1 GGDRG
6 DHGGGRE
13 RRPPRLDHDRA
24 RPGRDGALPRRR
36 LPPGRRGPHAA
47 GGGDGRPLRRP
58 LDAVSDHLDRGRP
71 GRGRL
76 GRLGAPDRAA
86 RRPAPARRRRH
97 LRHEHEPHPR
107 RHPHAHRERGA
118 HEAEP
123 DRHDFGDARRHP
135 ARVVGG
141 LRQRH
146 LAPLRRDRGHDDCRP
161 RRRHRLRPDQ
171 DGRAGPQRPRGQ
183 VQPARPH
190 RGGAGRLR
198 ALSRPRGVRRPRR
211 RSVVGAV
218 TEPRP
223 RRTKIVC
230 TIGPASSDPET
241 IEQLAWS
248 GMDAARLNF
257 SHGDQE
263 MHRETLASVRR
274 AQALIGRPLAVIAD
288 LQGPKIRIGRIGEPR
303 SVNPGDTLVL
313 TAPGEGAPGDL
324 DVTFAGIADTVA
336 PGREVLI
343 NDGMVRTR
351 VASVEGAR
359 VITRVEVGG
368 LISSGKGVNLPG
380 TYLPIPSLTEKD
392 ESDLDFALGIGADYI
407 ALSFVRT
414 AADVERLR
422 ERIDAAGSHAR
433 IVAKIEK
440 AEAIEN
446 LDDIVAASDALMV
459 ARGDLGVE
467 IGAAD
472 VPLVQK
478 LIIRTGR
485 DAGRAVITATQ
496 MLESMIHQPEP
507 TRAEASDVANAV
519 LDGTSALMLSGE
531 TAVGAYPL
539 EAVATMNRIARAV
552 EPSLT
557 YLDAG
562 EIACPTQ
569 SGSTARNVSRFRPRR
584 PIVAASPDPVVLQQL
599 ALEWAVVPIVIEGAT
614 STEDLWRR
622 TVDAIRASGLAA
634 TGERVVLS
642 GGTRLNQPGT
652 TDHVVVRTIE

>member
-1 GGDRG
+1 
-6 DHGGGRE
+6 
-13 RRPPRLDHDRA
+13 
-24 RPGRDGALPRRR
+24 
-36 LPPGRRGPHAA
+36 
-47 GGGDGRPLRRP
+47 
-58 LDAVSDHLDRGRP
+58 
-71 GRGRL
+71 
-76 GRLGAPDRAA
+76 
-86 RRPAPARRRRH
+86 
-97 LRHEHEPHPR
+97 
-107 RHPHAHRERGA
+107 
-118 HEAEP
+118 
-123 DRHDFGDARRHP
+123 
-135 ARVVGG
+135 
-141 LRQRH
+141 
-146 LAPLRRDRGHDDCRP
+146 
-161 RRRHRLRPDQ
+161 
-171 DGRAGPQRPRGQ
+171 
-183 VQPARPH
+183 
-190 RGGAGRLR
+190 
-198 ALSRPRGVRRPRR
+198 
-211 RSVVGAV
+211 V

-392 ESDLDFALGIGADYI
+392 ESDLEFALGIGADYI

-414 AADVERLR
+414 AADVEHLR

-478 LIIRTGR
+478 LIIRAGR

-552 EPSLT
+552 EPSLN
-557 YLDAG
+557 YHDAGRRREGDLGMILAHAACDVAEDLDAG
-562 EIACPTQ
+562 VIACPTQ

-634 TGERVVLS
+634 PGERVVLS
-642 GGTRLNQPGT
+642 GGTRLNRPGT

>member
-1 GGDRG
+1 
-6 DHGGGRE
+6 
-13 RRPPRLDHDRA
+13 
-24 RPGRDGALPRRR
+24 
-36 LPPGRRGPHAA
+36 
-47 GGGDGRPLRRP
+47 
-58 LDAVSDHLDRGRP
+58 
-71 GRGRL
+71 
-76 GRLGAPDRAA
+76 
-86 RRPAPARRRRH
+86 
-97 LRHEHEPHPR
+97 
-107 RHPHAHRERGA
+107 
-118 HEAEP
+118 
-123 DRHDFGDARRHP
+123 
-135 ARVVGG
+135 
-141 LRQRH
+141 
-146 LAPLRRDRGHDDCRP
+146 
-161 RRRHRLRPDQ
+161 
-171 DGRAGPQRPRGQ
+171 
-183 VQPARPH
+183 
-190 RGGAGRLR
+190 
-198 ALSRPRGVRRPRR
+198 
-211 RSVVGAV
+211 V
-218 TEPRP
+218 TDLRP

-230 TIGPASSDPET
+230 TIGPASSDPEM
-241 IEQLAWS
+241 IERLAWS
-248 GMDAARLNF
+248 GMDAARVNF

-263 MHRETLASVRR
+263 MHRATVEAVRR

-288 LQGPKIRIGRIGEPR
+288 LQGPKIRIGRIAEPR

-313 TAPGEGAPGDL
+313 TAPGRGAPGDL
-324 DVTFAGIADTVA
+324 DVTFAGIAETVA

-343 NDGMVRTR
+343 NDGMVRAR

-392 ESDLDFALGIGADYI
+392 ESDLEFALGIGADYI

-414 AADVERLR
+414 AADVEKLR
-422 ERIDAAGSHAR
+422 ERIDASGSHAR

-446 LDDIVAASDALMV
+446 LDEIVAVSDALMV

-478 LIIRTGR
+478 LIIRSGR

-539 EAVATMNRIARAV
+539 EAVSTMNRIARAV
-552 EPSLT
+552 EPSLVYHDAGRRREGDVGT
-557 YLDAG
+557 ILAHAVCDVAEDLDAG
-562 EIACPTQ
+562 VIACPTQ
-569 SGSTARNVSRFRPRR
+569 SGSTARNVSKFRPRR

-599 ALEWAVVPIVIEGAT
+599 ALEWAVVPIVIESAT
-614 STEDLWRR
+614 STDDLWRR
-622 TVDAIRASGLAA
+622 TVDAIRASGLAE
-634 TGERVVLS
+634 TGQRVVLS
-642 GGTRLNQPGT
+642 GGTRLNRPGT
-652 TDHVVVRTIE
+652 TDHIVVRTIE

>member
-1 GGDRG
+1 M
-6 DHGGGRE
+6 
-13 RRPPRLDHDRA
+13 
-24 RPGRDGALPRRR
+24 
-36 LPPGRRGPHAA
+36 
-47 GGGDGRPLRRP
+47 
-58 LDAVSDHLDRGRP
+58 
-71 GRGRL
+71 
-76 GRLGAPDRAA
+76 
-86 RRPAPARRRRH
+86 
-97 LRHEHEPHPR
+97 
-107 RHPHAHRERGA
+107 
-118 HEAEP
+118 
-123 DRHDFGDARRHP
+123 
-135 ARVVGG
+135 
-141 LRQRH
+141 
-146 LAPLRRDRGHDDCRP
+146 
-161 RRRHRLRPDQ
+161 
-171 DGRAGPQRPRGQ
+171 
-183 VQPARPH
+183 
-190 RGGAGRLR
+190 
-198 ALSRPRGVRRPRR
+198 
-211 RSVVGAV
+211 

-368 LISSGKGVNLPG
+368 LISSGKGLNLPG

-414 AADVERLR
+414 AADVEHLR

-557 YLDAG
+557 YHDAGRRREGDLGMILAHAACDVAEDLDAG
-562 EIACPTQ
+562 VIACPTQ

-642 GGTRLNQPGT
+642 GGTRLNRPGT

>member
-1 GGDRG
+1 
-6 DHGGGRE
+6 
-13 RRPPRLDHDRA
+13 
-24 RPGRDGALPRRR
+24 
-36 LPPGRRGPHAA
+36 
-47 GGGDGRPLRRP
+47 
-58 LDAVSDHLDRGRP
+58 
-71 GRGRL
+71 
-76 GRLGAPDRAA
+76 
-86 RRPAPARRRRH
+86 
-97 LRHEHEPHPR
+97 
-107 RHPHAHRERGA
+107 
-118 HEAEP
+118 
-123 DRHDFGDARRHP
+123 
-135 ARVVGG
+135 
-141 LRQRH
+141 
-146 LAPLRRDRGHDDCRP
+146 
-161 RRRHRLRPDQ
+161 
-171 DGRAGPQRPRGQ
+171 
-183 VQPARPH
+183 
-190 RGGAGRLR
+190 
-198 ALSRPRGVRRPRR
+198 
-211 RSVVGAV
+211 V

-230 TIGPASSDPET
+230 TLGPASSEPDM
-241 IEQLAWS
+241 IEQLAWA

-263 MHRETLASVRR
+263 MHRESLAAVRR

-288 LQGPKIRIGRIGEPR
+288 LQGPKIRIGRLRQPR
-303 SVNPGDTLVL
+303 SVNPGDMLVL
-313 TAPGEGAPGDL
+313 TAPGAGAAGDV
-324 DVTFAGIADTVA
+324 DVTYAGIADAVS
-336 PGREVLI
+336 PGREILI
-343 NDGMVRTR
+343 NDGLVRVR
-351 VASVEGAR
+351 VMSVEGGR
-359 VITRVEVGG
+359 VHTRVEVGG

-392 ESDLDFALGIGADYI
+392 EDDLAFALGIGADYI

-414 AADVERLR
+414 AQDVDDLR
-422 ERIDAAGSHAR
+422 MRIAAAGSSAR

-440 AEAIEN
+440 AEAVEN
-446 LDDIVAASDALMV
+446 LDEIVAASDAVMV

-552 EPSLT
+552 EPSLS
-557 YLDAG
+557 YHDAGRRRAGDMGAILSHAVCDVAEDLDATV
-562 EIACPTQ
+562 IACPTQ
-569 SGSTARNVSRFRPRR
+569 SGSTARSVSRFRPRR

-599 ALEWAVVPIVIEGAT
+599 ALEWAVVPMVIESAS

-622 TVDAIRASGLAA
+622 TMDAIRLSGLAA

-642 GGTRLNQPGT
+642 GGTQLNVPGT
-652 TDHVVVRTIE
+652 TDHIVVRTVE